1 MSMITAYHT
10 ILGKATSRL
19 KISLFL
25 STSRSFS
32 TIFDF
37 TVKDIDGNDV
47 SMTKYKDK
55 VTYIVNV
62 ASQ

>member
-1 MSMITAYHT
+1 MHVITVYHT
-10 ILGKATSRL
+10 VLRRTKPKL
-19 KISLFL
+19 KISSLL
-25 STSRSFS
+25 AASRSFS

-47 SMTKYKDK
+47 SMVKYKDK